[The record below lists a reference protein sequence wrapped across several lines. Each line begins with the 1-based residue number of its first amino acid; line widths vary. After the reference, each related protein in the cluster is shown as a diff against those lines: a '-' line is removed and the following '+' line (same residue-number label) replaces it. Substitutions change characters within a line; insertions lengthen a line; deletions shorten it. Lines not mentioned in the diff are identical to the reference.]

1 MSEMEHGLAGTL
13 AEAFPVR
20 AVAIDDRAH
29 YGETPARQV
38 HRDGHAAAEPE
49 IGQIAPRLALDRVQR
64 VATLNAAPVK
74 REGAVEASPV
84 IGIERAKTLPAALPA
99 APMTPQEA
107 VYCFNRAYVEFA
119 ARISIIPKGDQVA
132 QDRITS
138 TFAYLRQMID
148 EYEAASRQ

>member
-1 MSEMEHGLAGTL
+1 MEATSSVGKRWEASEVATLLMRVSQGLTL
-13 AEAFPVR
+13 AEIALAHGRSPS
-20 AVAIDDRAH
+20 AVGYKLAQLGKARVDA
-29 YGETPARQV
+29 GESLATVQAALRFTDENYKKVSAPKPAR
-38 HRDGHAAAEPE
+38 
-49 IGQIAPRLALDRVQR
+49 
-64 VATLNAAPVK
+64 
-74 REGAVEASPV
+74 
-84 IGIERAKTLPAALPA
+84 KTVPAALPA